1 MTRSAGL
8 GVWLATLS
16 AGELEAVLRARPD
29 ALRHPV
35 PADLGSLAER
45 LSAQPSVNRALLE
58 LSKPAL
64 QVAEALLALGG
75 SAPRHELLVLLGAT
89 DEGLAA
95 RADAAIGEL
104 SALALAWSLRG
115 RVRLVGSLGAF
126 FPDPLGL
133 GRSARKLYGRLTA
146 EQLDRIGAQ
155 HGIDGLGR
163 AGIDA
168 VVAALT
174 DPTAVR
180 ERLSR
185 ADDRVAKVVRQVA
198 WRGPRRSGVQ
208 FPEADEPVGP
218 EQVGRQLAV
227 QGWMVPTEWR
237 IGEMSCEI
245 ALAVRGE
252 EYHAPF
258 DAYPPRPATAPVDP
272 AQLRAAGEHAAL
284 AALESVRRLVTLLG
298 HNPLSTV
305 KGGGVGLR
313 ELRRAAKELGS
324 DVTGAR
330 LALETAAAAGLVAL
344 ARDTTQPTALRRG
357 YTQPTGIA
365 LPTEAADEW
374 LAADPSEAYARLL
387 LAWWELPM
395 VPSLRVDESGRPA
408 PALVRAFGHPEY
420 VRMRSGALAALATL
434 GRERGLVELD
444 ALRELLAH
452 RAPYDR
458 EIPDDADRLRA
469 TLAEAELLGLV
480 ATGAL
485 TPLGHQLLAAVHTDD
500 PHAALRDALA
510 EVLPAP
516 SRTATFLPDLTAVVT
531 GTAATPLTRLLDT
544 VAHAERRDT
553 ASVWRFTA
561 ESVRR
566 ALDAGYTADRLLA
579 ELSDAADRSLPQPLE
594 YLIRD
599 VARQHGQ
606 IQVCAVTTCVRVA
619 DAALGAELAAQRA
632 LAPLQLR
639 LLVDTVLVSERPVAE
654 VLDAL
659 RSAGYAPVQ
668 QDATGATVVTRPA
681 VRRAATP
688 TEQQWPATRVDVAAI
703 AVRLSGAA

>member
-1 MTRSAGL
+1 
-8 GVWLATLS
+8 V
-16 AGELEAVLRARPD
+16 
-29 ALRHPV
+29 
-35 PADLGSLAER
+35 
-45 LSAQPSVNRALLE
+45 
-58 LSKPAL
+58 
-64 QVAEALLALGG
+64 
-75 SAPRHELLVLLGAT
+75 
-89 DEGLAA
+89 
-95 RADAAIGEL
+95 
-104 SALALAWSLRG
+104 
-115 RVRLVGSLGAF
+115 
-126 FPDPLGL
+126 
-133 GRSARKLYGRLTA
+133 
-146 EQLDRIGAQ
+146 
-155 HGIDGLGR
+155 
-163 AGIDA
+163 
-168 VVAALT
+168 
-174 DPTAVR
+174 
-180 ERLSR
+180 
-185 ADDRVAKVVRQVA
+185 
-198 WRGPRRSGVQ
+198 
-208 FPEADEPVGP
+208 
-218 EQVGRQLAV
+218 
-227 QGWMVPTEWR
+227 VPTEWGL
-237 IGEMSCEI
+237 GEMPCEI

-298 HNPLSTV
+298 HSPLSTV

-344 ARDTTQPTALRRG
+344 ARDTTQPTAVRRG
-357 YTQPTGIA
+357 YAQPAGIA

-374 LAADPSEAYARLL
+374 LAAAPSEAYARLL

-395 VPSLRVDESGRPA
+395 APSLRVDESGRPA

-434 GRERGLVELD
+434 GGWARRAGGWEKHSLARGLVKSD

-458 EIPDDADRLRA
+458 EIPDDAERLRA

-480 ATGAL
+480 AMGAL

-500 PHAALRDALA
+500 PHAALRDALV

-531 GTAATPLTRLLDT
+531 GTAAAPLTRLLDT
-544 VAHAERRDT
+544 VADAERRDT

-566 ALDAGYTADRLLA
+566 ALDAGYAADRLLA
-579 ELSDAADRSLPQPLE
+579 ELSDAADRPLPQPLE

-639 LLVDTVLVSERPVAE
+639 LLADTVLVSERPVAE

-688 TEQQWPATRVDVAAI
+688 AEQQWPATRVDVAAI